1 MAGATGEEP
10 LEHRKRKEQFKEP
23 CMSEDAS
30 CNSVFLP
37 QSKAVTS
44 NCQEQEK
51 IWVVLWKNFMF

>member
-1 MAGATGEEP
+1 MAEATGEEP
-10 LEHRKRKEQFKEP
+10 LERRKRKEQFNEP

-30 CNSVFLP
+30 CNSVSLL

-44 NCQEQEK
+44 TCKEQEK